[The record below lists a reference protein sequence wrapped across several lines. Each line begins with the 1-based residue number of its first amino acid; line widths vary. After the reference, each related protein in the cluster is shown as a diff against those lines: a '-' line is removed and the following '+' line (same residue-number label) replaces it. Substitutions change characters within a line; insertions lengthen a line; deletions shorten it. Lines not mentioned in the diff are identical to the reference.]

1 MIAALLQLVTGRDNQ
16 THDLGRWSWLI
27 DTLAVL
33 ALAAR
38 QEWAK
43 AGSVSI
49 RDLAIALAAV
59 ATAHGVAL
67 GLKAKTEPDTTTE
80 AP

>member
-1 MIAALLQLVTGRDNQ
+1 MSALLQLVTGRDNR

-33 ALAAR
+33 GLAAR

-43 AGSVSI
+43 SGSVSI

-59 ATAHGVAL
+59 AAAHGVAL
-67 GLKAKTEPDTTTE
+67 GLKASTEPSA
-80 AP
+80 APTQE